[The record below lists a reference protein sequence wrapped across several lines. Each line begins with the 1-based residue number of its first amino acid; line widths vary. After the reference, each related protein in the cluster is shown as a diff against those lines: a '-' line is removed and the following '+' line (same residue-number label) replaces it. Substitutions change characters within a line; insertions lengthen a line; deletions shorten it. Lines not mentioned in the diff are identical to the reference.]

1 MDLRDRGKIIGV
13 VTLLALEASH
23 EFVRMSGCGR
33 YGWKNNLKIELRRFF
48 PLSGPFCLVV
58 RRADLKFGIH
68 AITVKQPW
76 TYVTGG
82 RLSEL

>member
-1 MDLRDRGKIIGV
+1 MCRFEVWNARNHSQAAVDLRDRGKIIGV

-48 PLSGPFCLVV
+48 PLSEFNL
-58 RRADLKFGIH
+58 
-68 AITVKQPW
+68 
-76 TYVTGG
+76 
-82 RLSEL
+82 